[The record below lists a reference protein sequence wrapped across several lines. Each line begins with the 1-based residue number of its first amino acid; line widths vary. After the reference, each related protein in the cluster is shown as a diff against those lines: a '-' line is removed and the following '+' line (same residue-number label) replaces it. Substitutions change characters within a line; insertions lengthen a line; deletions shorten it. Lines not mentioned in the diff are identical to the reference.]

1 MTQRHEEKDDAIV
14 VEGRLYGRQDSHF
27 TERIHAAVQYCQSSW
42 ASGARFSCKPAR
54 WLDADRH
61 RKCLQSRL
69 RTCDFPV
76 NIRRRFTHIT
86 PSKNADLILQGI
98 PGWEPAKQGSAAG
111 SEVSV
116 NADGGGTPSAKS
128 RSPKR

>member
-76 NIRRRFTHIT
+76 NIRRRFTFTTARPIT
-86 PSKNADLILQGI
+86 LTRRAPCQ
-98 PGWEPAKQGSAAG
+98 PGVYLAFFVGALSSCPGFS
-111 SEVSV
+111 
-116 NADGGGTPSAKS
+116 
-128 RSPKR
+128 

>member
-1 MTQRHEEKDDAIV
+1 MVDAYIRNHLIEYCGKIQIAQMGEEKWKEYPLWRKRTGKGARGEPVQDGTIRHELITFRAIL
-14 VEGRLYGRQDSHF
+14 RYAADKHLLSDSS
-27 TERIHAAVQYCQSSW
+27 V
-42 ASGARFSCKPAR
+42 P
-54 WLDADRH
+54 
-61 RKCLQSRL
+61 
-69 RTCDFPV
+69 
-76 NIRRRFTHIT
+76 IT

-116 NADGGGTPSAKS
+116 NADGGGKLTARS